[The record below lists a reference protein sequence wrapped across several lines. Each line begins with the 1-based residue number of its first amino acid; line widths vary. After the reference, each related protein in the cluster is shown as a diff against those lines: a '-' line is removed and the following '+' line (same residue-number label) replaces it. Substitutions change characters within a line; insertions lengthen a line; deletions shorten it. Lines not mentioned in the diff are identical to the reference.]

1 MPSSNRPPRTYEPS
15 FFNPAQAGAALPAG
29 RPLLPKEARD
39 AAFSPWVALE
49 LVPSWLRP
57 FTLDE
62 NTRFTRTPDHFL
74 RTRHGMGES
83 PKVTSAPPVPPPAAR
98 DAAAM
103 PQADT
108 PSAAPPSDLASGSA
122 SAPTSGPTWRFL
134 VEETEPETQTASMA
148 WSDAAE
154 PPVALETLRAAVG
167 EVSAVAG
174 SDLRLAAA
182 ASLAQGE
189 MAPAEAAPTDEA
201 AGLNTDVRAGEIGD
215 DADRDG
221 RADIAAQPVEPGAS
235 GTGPGAIEAPEDL
248 ASQEHTA
255 AAIGAAP
262 PVPAPEG
269 EVPPDGSGDA
279 ADDRI
284 AANAAGQ
291 AMMPADP
298 CEPDGP
304 LPEALPPQAPV
315 QQVPLQDALLQD
327 ALLQVALSLEGS
339 QEPSDPRPAPDLPE
353 TLVKLGRLI
362 CLGQGFSPRVAVEQ
376 DLLPAPIPRD
386 TAPQILAPE
395 DLAPEDLAPADRA
408 PADLAPAD
416 LVPEGPGVALPAPEE
431 PASEGPA
438 SDVLSEESLSE
449 EPLSDAAFAPLALP
463 PVALPPAVI
472 EPQIARVAAATTA
485 APMALEPLSAIVGAS
500 FHWAFQGLN
509 FRPEMEM
516 PPSPAPSAA
525 ASAPSVPASPA
536 LLVPAV
542 PAPMEEDGDADDAYE
557 LPALALLREPPVQ
570 EPDFELSE
578 EFLDQSSAILQQT
591 LRDFGVRGEVID
603 ANPGPV
609 VTLYEFEPAP
619 GTKSSRVIGL
629 AADIARSMS
638 AVSVRVAVVEG
649 RNVIGIELPNRRRG
663 TVWLR
668 ELLEGPHLDE
678 AHAKLAI
685 ALGKTIGG
693 EPVIVDL
700 ARMPHLLV
708 AGTTGSGKSVAINTM
723 ILSLLYR
730 HTPQACRLI
739 MIDPKMLELSVYEG
753 IPHLLTPVVTDP
765 KKAIIALKWAVR
777 EMEDRYRKMSR
788 LGVRNIDGFNAR
800 MAEARAKGEIIKRQ
814 VQVGFDKE
822 TGEALFEEQDMDLTA
837 LPFIVIIVD
846 EMADLMLTAGKE
858 IEGAIQRLAQMARAA
873 GIHLVMA
880 TQRPSVD
887 VITGTIKANFPTRIS
902 FQVTSKIDSRT
913 ILGEMGA
920 EQLLGQGDMLY
931 MASGGRITRVHG
943 PFVSDG
949 EVEKVVAH
957 LKAQGGPEYL
967 DAVTSEDD
975 AEGIGE
981 GDEAVFDKGAL
992 GEASGDLYEQ
1002 AVAIVLR
1009 DRKASTSYIQR
1020 RLQVGYNKA
1029 ASLMERMETEGIV
1042 GPANHAG
1049 KREILTGAR
1058 TL

>member
-15 FFNPAQAGAALPAG
+15 FFNAAQAGGALPAG
-29 RPLLPKEARD
+29 RPLLPKEARE

-74 RTRHGMGES
+74 RTRHGLGES
-83 PKVTSAPPVPPPAAR
+83 PKVTSAPPVQPRPAAR
-98 DAAAM
+98 DAVAPEVPGSA
-103 PQADT
+103 PADA
-108 PSAAPPSDLASGSA
+108 PGGAAPSPASGPA
-122 SAPTSGPTWRFL
+122 SGPTWRFL

-154 PPVALETLRAAVG
+154 PAVALETLRAAIVEILVVAVTQMPDAAAPALAPPDMAEAAVLPALPADPQ
-167 EVSAVAG
+167 EVAAQEVAAQET
-174 SDLRLAAA
+174 DAAA
-182 ASLAQGE
+182 AEDQRREIALRDGQENPVGERAADAIEGQDTAADGASLEIAAAPDAE
-189 MAPAEAAPTDEA
+189 RRPALAPEAVAAAAMAPDAEASNAEAPDVAVPDLTACDAPAAIDPAADHRADGPACEA
-201 AGLNTDVRAGEIGD
+201 EGAVAPSAAEPELAPETARDAMNPAPGD
-215 DADRDG
+215 ATSPDAPEVLGDPSAG
-221 RADIAAQPVEPGAS
+221 RA
-235 GTGPGAIEAPEDL
+235 
-248 ASQEHTA
+248 
-255 AAIGAAP
+255 
-262 PVPAPEG
+262 
-269 EVPPDGSGDA
+269 
-279 ADDRI
+279 
-284 AANAAGQ
+284 
-291 AMMPADP
+291 
-298 CEPDGP
+298 
-304 LPEALPPQAPV
+304 
-315 QQVPLQDALLQD
+315 
-327 ALLQVALSLEGS
+327 
-339 QEPSDPRPAPDLPE
+339 LPE
-353 TLVKLGRLI
+353 TLLKLGRLI
-362 CLGQGFSPRVAVEQ
+362 RLGEGITPRAAAEQ
-376 DLLPAPIPRD
+376 DLQPAPAPHDAAVDEASPDEPPPDAPLPDAPLACDERAGEAPPEGEPADDARAETLSSVARPAQAAAVAEATTAPAAEPATPAVAPIP
-386 TAPQILAPE
+386 
-395 DLAPEDLAPADRA
+395 
-408 PADLAPAD
+408 
-416 LVPEGPGVALPAPEE
+416 
-431 PASEGPA
+431 
-438 SDVLSEESLSE
+438 
-449 EPLSDAAFAPLALP
+449 
-463 PVALPPAVI
+463 
-472 EPQIARVAAATTA
+472 
-485 APMALEPLSAIVGAS
+485 LEPLSAIVGAS

-509 FRPEMEM
+509 FRPETGM
-516 PPSPAPSAA
+516 PPAPSPIVPAAPVAPAPSPA
-525 ASAPSVPASPA
+525 APSR
-536 LLVPAV
+536 AV
-542 PAPMEEDGDADDAYE
+542 EAAEEDGAYE
-557 LPALALLREPPVQ
+557 LPALALLREPPVE

-693 EPVIVDL
+693 APVIVDL

-730 HTPQACRLI
+730 HSPQACRLI

-967 DAVTSEDD
+967 DAVTSED
-975 AEGIGE
+975 EGE
-981 GDEAVFDKGAL
+981 GVGDGDDAVFDKGAL
-992 GEASGDLYEQ
+992 GEAAGDLYEQ

-1058 TL
+1058 SL

>member
-1 MPSSNRPPRTYEPS
+1 MPQNAVPQDAVPEDAAPQEQIHAAAVCEA
-15 FFNPAQAGAALPAG
+15 PAARAPESAAEDDTSANASAGAAH
-29 RPLLPKEARD
+29 D
-39 AAFSPWVALE
+39 QVA
-49 LVPSWLRP
+49 
-57 FTLDE
+57 
-62 NTRFTRTPDHFL
+62 
-74 RTRHGMGES
+74 
-83 PKVTSAPPVPPPAAR
+83 
-98 DAAAM
+98 
-103 PQADT
+103 
-108 PSAAPPSDLASGSA
+108 
-122 SAPTSGPTWRFL
+122 
-134 VEETEPETQTASMA
+134 
-148 WSDAAE
+148 
-154 PPVALETLRAAVG
+154 
-167 EVSAVAG
+167 
-174 SDLRLAAA
+174 
-182 ASLAQGE
+182 
-189 MAPAEAAPTDEA
+189 
-201 AGLNTDVRAGEIGD
+201 
-215 DADRDG
+215 DG
-221 RADIAAQPVEPGAS
+221 
-235 GTGPGAIEAPEDL
+235 
-248 ASQEHTA
+248 
-255 AAIGAAP
+255 
-262 PVPAPEG
+262 
-269 EVPPDGSGDA
+269 
-279 ADDRI
+279 
-284 AANAAGQ
+284 AAGQ
-291 AMMPADP
+291 ELTPEAVGMTHAAAPAD
-298 CEPDGP
+298 
-304 LPEALPPQAPV
+304 ALSQDA
-315 QQVPLQDALLQD
+315 PLQDRAE
-327 ALLQVALSLEGS
+327 ALSE
-339 QEPSDPRPAPDLPE
+339 PRPARALPQ
-353 TLVKLGRLI
+353 TLLKLGRLI
-362 CLGQGFSPRVAVEQ
+362 CLGDEVSPRAAAEQ
-376 DLLPAPIPRD
+376 DLLPGPTPHDATAEIMAPEE
-386 TAPQILAPE
+386 TAPE
-395 DLAPEDLAPADRA
+395 DSADEDSVHEESADAAPVPAILADAALVNETQVDAAPASEDLASEDQADE
-408 PADLAPAD
+408 DLAD
-416 LVPEGPGVALPAPEE
+416 EE
-431 PASEGPA
+431 LTDE
-438 SDVLSEESLSE
+438 
-449 EPLSDAAFAPLALP
+449 AFPSLALP
-463 PVALPPAVI
+463 PVALPPVALPPVAVLPSTP
-472 EPQIARVAAATTA
+472 EPAIAPVAAADA
-485 APMALEPLSAIVGAS
+485 APAAAPLALEPLSAIVGAS

-509 FRPEMEM
+509 FRSELGM
-516 PPSPAPSAA
+516 PAPSPAV
-525 ASAPSVPASPA
+525 PSVPNAPFVPVASSAAPVPAEPSPA
-536 LLVPAV
+536 VDGGD
-542 PAPMEEDGDADDAYE
+542 EDEAYE

-967 DAVTSEDD
+967 DAVTSEDE
-975 AEGIGE
+975 AEGAGE
-981 GDEAVFDKGAL
+981 GDDAVFDKGAL

>member
-15 FFNPAQAGAALPAG
+15 FSLSARAGTALPTG
-29 RPLLPKEARD
+29 RPLLSKDARD
-39 AAFSPWVALE
+39 AAFSPWVALD

-83 PKVTSAPPVPPPAAR
+83 PKVTSPPPAER
-98 DAAAM
+98 AAIA
-103 PQADT
+103 PDQAA
-108 PSAAPPSDLASGSA
+108 SEESGAAPVETAAVPSV
-122 SAPTSGPTWRFL
+122 GPTWRFL

-154 PPVALETLRAAVG
+154 PPVALEMLRAAIEGGGAQGPAGLG
-167 EVSAVAG
+167 EDAAAPVLAEG
-174 SDLRLAAA
+174 SEIALAAPEA
-182 ASLAQGE
+182 PVSSAS
-189 MAPAEAAPTDEA
+189 
-201 AGLNTDVRAGEIGD
+201 
-215 DADRDG
+215 
-221 RADIAAQPVEPGAS
+221 ADIALAPDEKAS
-235 GTGPGAIEAPEDL
+235 GIE
-248 ASQEHTA
+248 
-255 AAIGAAP
+255 
-262 PVPAPEG
+262 
-269 EVPPDGSGDA
+269 
-279 ADDRI
+279 
-284 AANAAGQ
+284 
-291 AMMPADP
+291 MPADP
-298 CEPDGP
+298 VDAAAIQIVSADAEHLALAPPPAEQRSEDDAAETPVALAPTEETRAPASGWAMRDPDADGDVEQESQ
-304 LPEALPPQAPV
+304 LVAA
-315 QQVPLQDALLQD
+315 QDA
-327 ALLQVALSLEGS
+327 AF
-339 QEPSDPRPAPDLPE
+339 PSDAAQDESPEPCDPPAGSAVPH
-353 TLVKLGRLI
+353 TLLKIGRLI
-362 CLGQGFSPRVAVEQ
+362 CLGAGLNPPAAVEQ
-376 DLLPAPIPRD
+376 DLVPVHTPHDAQAQEINAEIASGDEPAREEAVADALPDLVPLPETEANADAAPAPVEVAAQAEPAVQTDVADLPAP
-386 TAPQILAPE
+386 
-395 DLAPEDLAPADRA
+395 
-408 PADLAPAD
+408 
-416 LVPEGPGVALPAPEE
+416 
-431 PASEGPA
+431 AS
-438 SDVLSEESLSE
+438 
-449 EPLSDAAFAPLALP
+449 
-463 PVALPPAVI
+463 
-472 EPQIARVAAATTA
+472 
-485 APMALEPLSAIVGAS
+485 APMALDPLSAIVGAS
-500 FHWAFQGLN
+500 FHWAFHGLN
-509 FRPEMEM
+509 F
-516 PPSPAPSAA
+516 PPTLGTPPMATPQNAAPSATG
-525 ASAPSVPASPA
+525 APSSVAPVPPPPLAA
-536 LLVPAV
+536 A
-542 PAPMEEDGDADDAYE
+542 AADEFDAYE
-557 LPALALLREPPVQ
+557 LPALDLLREPPVQ

-967 DAVTSEDD
+967 DAVTSEEE

-981 GDEAVFDKGAL
+981 GDDAVFDKGAL

-1029 ASLMERMETEGIV
+1029 ASLMERMESEGIV

-1058 TL
+1058 AL